1 MVDEKTGEQLLMF
14 FKALADPNRLKMVGL
29 LSKEELS
36 VEQISEIL
44 QISPSTVSHHLS
56 KLSKAGLVSA
66 RAESYYN
73 IYKLETGVL
82 EDMLHQLLK
91 EDTFP
96 EVTQE
101 INLDAYDQKVVK
113 NYSFP
118 DGRLK
123 NIPVQEKKLI
133 AILKYVVRDFEPN
146 IRYSEKQ
153 VNEILEHY
161 NEDYAQL
168 RRELVEYGFMKREG
182 GGGAYWLA
190 EDKNQE

>member
-82 EDMLHQLLK
+82 EDMSHQLLK